1 MATDD
6 AQGTSIT
13 GAGLAEARRLATEL
27 ARREEEQLMSTGS
40 LGGDPFASIAAAAEA
55 AVAVAIEAGA
65 SVDDV
70 HRVILPDVGALARQR
85 AAGRLMVDA
94 ASLAFVEDNL
104 MVRSEGEVPVGRVS
118 RLRQILT
125 AARREFDASVRRAV
139 IGGMSAQEIV
149 TVAADAGIELATLD
163 IVLALQ
169 GAGST

>member
-6 AQGTSIT
+6 AHGTSIT
-13 GAGLAEARRLATEL
+13 RAGLAEVRRLATEL
-27 ARREEEQLMSTGS
+27 ARREEEQLMNTGS
-40 LGGDPFASIAAAAEA
+40 LSGDPFASLAAAAEA
-55 AVAVAIEAGA
+55 AVAVAIDAGA

-70 HRVILPDVGALARQR
+70 HRVILPDVGALARRR
-85 AAGRLMVDA
+85 AAGRLAVDA

-139 IGGMSAQEIV
+139 VGGMSTQEIV
-149 TVAADAGIELATLD
+149 TVATDAGIELATLD

-169 GAGST
+169 GAGSA